1 MSIVQ
6 GCEPSIGA
14 LLGSLLHPS
23 VSDEEARYLAAV
35 ELARQAAPVI
45 GASESDVFDAVTF
58 VPDNM
63 LDLLRSPEGRT
74 ALASFI
80 AVDFGCAMDAYAETV
95 R

>member
-14 LLGSLLHPS
+14 LLGSLLRPS
-23 VSDEEARYLAAV
+23 VSDQDSRYLAAV

-45 GASESDVFDAVTF
+45 GASEADVFDALTY

-63 LDLLRSPEGRT
+63 LDLLRSPEGWT

-80 AVDFGCAMDAYAETV
+80 AVDFGCAMNAYAPTV
-95 R
+95 H